1 MPFQPQAGESVL
13 FPAPFV
19 PTEHQQ
25 LVITNKRVVQFA
37 AAGNFPVAE
46 FPVEKIEHVGRN
58 SERPN
63 KVLGLGSIILGLVL
77 LIVSVAKVLPE
88 VLYAG
93 PPAKPAATT
102 ESTEEGEATDGIE
115 GRDAQDDDP
124 FEKEAKGGGDSVR
137 DKANK
142 RLKAARSI
150 SIGLPSLNENVVIG
164 LFCALGGVIALLI
177 GRSWYR
183 KEQHVVFLRANGIVY
198 PIEVKDTIQQNAI
211 LTTVSAIRP
220 NPAG

>member
-19 PTEHQQ
+19 PTEHQK
-25 LVITNKRVVQFA
+25 LVITNKRVLQFA
-37 AAGNFPVAE
+37 ADGNFPVAE

-63 KVLGLGSIILGLVL
+63 RVLGLGAIILGLVL
-77 LIVSVAKVLPE
+77 LIVSLAKVLPE

-93 PPAKPAATT
+93 PPAKPAPTAEGT
-102 ESTEEGEATDGIE
+102 EDSDAAAGIE

-124 FEKEAKGGGDSVR
+124 FEEGKEGKEGVR
-137 DKANK
+137 EKANK
-142 RLKAARSI
+142 RLKKARDI
-150 SIGLPSLNENVVIG
+150 SIGLPSLNENVLVG
-164 LFCALGGVIALLI
+164 LFCFLGGAIALLI

-183 KEQHVVFLRANGIVY
+183 KEQHMVFLRANGIVY
-198 PIEVKDTIQQNAI
+198 PIEVGDTIAQNAI

>member
-19 PTEHQQ
+19 PTEHHK
-25 LVITNKRVVQFA
+25 LVITNKRVLQFA
-37 AAGNFPVAE
+37 ADGNFPVAE

-63 KVLGLGSIILGLVL
+63 KVLGLGAIILGLVL
-77 LIVSVAKVLPE
+77 LIVSLAKVLPE

-93 PPAKPAATT
+93 PPVKAATPAEGT
-102 ESTEEGEATDGIE
+102 EDTDATAGIE

-124 FEKEAKGGGDSVR
+124 FEEGKEAKEGVR
-137 DKANK
+137 EKANK
-142 RLKAARSI
+142 RLKKAREI

-164 LFCALGGVIALLI
+164 LFCLLGGAVSLLI

-183 KEQHVVFLRANGIVY
+183 KEQHMVFLRANGIVY
-198 PIEVKDTIQQNAI
+198 PIEVGDTIQQNAI

>member
-25 LVITNKRVVQFA
+25 LVITNKRVLQFA
-37 AAGNFPVAE
+37 ADGNFPVAE

-63 KVLGLGSIILGLVL
+63 KVLGLGAIILGLVL

-93 PPAKPAATT
+93 PPTKPAATT
-102 ESTEEGEATDGIE
+102 EATEDGDSGDGIE

-124 FEKEAKGGGDSVR
+124 FEEAKAAKEGVR
-137 DKANK
+137 EKANK
-142 RLKAARSI
+142 RLKKAREI
-150 SIGLPSLNENVVIG
+150 SVGIPSLNENVVIG
-164 LFCALGGVIALLI
+164 VLCALGGVIALLI

-183 KEQHVVFLRANGIVY
+183 KEQHMVFLRANGIVY
-198 PIEVKDTIQQNAI
+198 PLEVKDTIQQNAI

-220 NPAG
+220 SPAT

>member
-19 PTEHQQ
+19 PTEHQK
-25 LVITNKRVVQFA
+25 LVITNKRVLQFA
-37 AAGNFPVAE
+37 VDGNFPVAE

-63 KVLGLGSIILGLVL
+63 KVLGLGAIILGLVL

-93 PPAKPAATT
+93 PPTKPAATT
-102 ESTEEGEATDGIE
+102 EATEDGESGDGIE

-124 FEKEAKGGGDSVR
+124 FEQDKASKEGVR
-137 DKANK
+137 EKANK
-142 RLKAARSI
+142 RLKKAREI
-150 SIGLPSLNENVVIG
+150 SVGLPSLNENVVIG
-164 LFCALGGVIALLI
+164 ILCALGGVITLLI

-183 KEQHVVFLRANGIVY
+183 KEQHMVFLRANGIVY
-198 PIEVKDTIQQNAI
+198 PIEVGDTIQQNAI

-220 NPAG
+220 NPAS

>member
-19 PTEHQQ
+19 PTEHHK
-25 LVITNKRVVQFA
+25 LVITNKRVLQFA
-37 AAGNFPVAE
+37 ADGNFPVAE

-63 KVLGLGSIILGLVL
+63 KVLGLGAIILGLVL
-77 LIVSVAKVLPE
+77 LIVSLAKVLPE

-93 PPAKPAATT
+93 PPVKAAAPAEGSEDTDAT
-102 ESTEEGEATDGIE
+102 AGIE

-124 FEKEAKGGGDSVR
+124 FEEGKEGKEGVR
-137 DKANK
+137 EKANK
-142 RLKAARSI
+142 RLKKARDI
-150 SIGLPSLNENVVIG
+150 SIGMPSLNENVVIG
-164 LFCALGGVIALLI
+164 IFCLLGGAVSLLI

-183 KEQHVVFLRANGIVY
+183 KEQHMVFLRANGIVY
-198 PIEVKDTIQQNAI
+198 PIEVGDTIQQNAI

>member
-25 LVITNKRVVQFA
+25 LVITNKRVLQFA
-37 AAGNFPVAE
+37 ADGNFPVAE
-46 FPVEKIEHVGRN
+46 FAVEKIEHVGRN

-63 KVLGLGSIILGLVL
+63 KVLGLGAIILGLVL
-77 LIVSVAKVLPE
+77 LIVSIAKVLPE

-93 PPAKPAATT
+93 PPPKAAATT
-102 ESTEEGEATDGIE
+102 ENTEEGESGDGIE

-124 FEKEAKGGGDSVR
+124 FEQDKAGKEGVR
-137 DKANK
+137 EKANK
-142 RLKAARSI
+142 RLKKAREI
-150 SIGLPSLNENVVIG
+150 SVGLPSLNENVIIG
-164 LFCALGGVIALLI
+164 VLCALGGAIALLI

-183 KEQHVVFLRANGIVY
+183 KEQHMVFLRANGIVY

-220 NPAG
+220 NPAT